1 MNLISLTPSLTET
14 LLLSGANVVG
24 RSRYCIYPTEQ
35 VKVIPKVGGT
45 KDIKWEEL
53 RDLKPDLI
61 ILDREENTREMA
73 ESCPYPYID
82 LHIADTAH
90 VAPELDRLAQR
101 IASPPLQ
108 AIAERWRKVIKPP
121 LPLKQ
126 LTDLPGMVS
135 WWREPTTQTRVE
147 YLIWKAPWMA
157 IGPDTFIHSMLQQ
170 MGAGDYLLSHEKKY
184 PTIELEALDPAETV
198 LLFSTEPYPFAK
210 HKEALLDLGF
220 SCGLIEAEYT
230 SWYGIRSLEFL
241 ESLA

>member
-14 LLLSGANVVG
+14 LIVAGARVVG

-35 VKVIPKVGGT
+35 VEAIPKVGGT
-45 KDIKWEEL
+45 KDIKWETLES
-53 RDLKPDLI
+53 LKPDLV

-90 VAPELDRLAQR
+90 VAPELERLAKR
-101 IASPPLQ
+101 IDCTPLQ
-108 AIAERWRKVIKPP
+108 AIADRWHKAVKPP
-121 LPLKQ
+121 QPLDK

-157 IGPDTFIHSMLQQ
+157 IGPDTFIHTMLKQV
-170 MGAGDYLLSHEKKY
+170 GAGDYLLPHDEKY
-184 PTIELEALDPAETV
+184 PTIELEALDPKETV
-198 LLFSTEPYPFAK
+198 LLFSTEPYPFARY
-210 HKEALLDLGF
+210 KEALMELGF

-230 SWYGIRSLEFL
+230 SWYGVRSLEFL